1 MTKLKI
7 NNVSHLGKINEQLDL
22 YTKIIIKETDRRNE
36 SFKNF
41 KQNVNSQIIPIYI
54 SISVSVTKK
63 REKNESN
70 RKFRKL
76 E

>member
-7 NNVSHLGKINEQLDL
+7 NNFSHLGKINEQLDL

-41 KQNVNSQIIPIYI
+41 KQNVNSQIIPIYV